1 MSENYI
7 IKFKRRGRGAA
18 KMAQWLKTLTTKPE
32 DLSLSPGTHFYMCH
46 GTCAHTH
53 THTGAGREAEIKG
66 FNAQKITFKK
76 FAFCVYRSHS

>member
-1 MSENYI
+1 
-7 IKFKRRGRGAA
+7 
-18 KMAQWLKTLTTKPE
+18 MAQWLKTLTTKPE

-66 FNAQKITFKK
+66 FNAQKSYFQEYKLS
-76 FAFCVYRSHS
+76 RSLHFVCMGHIHSYGVHAASRL